1 MTPKIYI
8 DGEHGTTGLQIITRI
23 SAREDLELL
32 SIPHADRHDVEARRR
47 LLNEADIAI
56 LCLPDDAAIEAVAMI
71 EGATRV
77 IDASTAHRVDPHW
90 TFGFAELD
98 PGHADVIANAS
109 RVTNPGCYST
119 GAIALIHPLT
129 KAGLLPADALL
140 TINAVSGYSGG
151 GKGMIAQMEDASR
164 DDAITAPHFLYA
176 VGLTHKHLP
185 EITLY
190 GGLEHTPLF
199 SPSVGRFAQGMI
211 VQVPLHVAATS
222 ATDRAELHAALEAH
236 YAGAANV
243 RVAPLAESDAVGR
256 LDATALAGTDTMD
269 LHVFGNDTH
278 VNLVA
283 LLDNLG
289 KGASGACVQALN
301 LMVKETA

>member
-8 DGEHGTTGLQIITRI
+8 DGEHGTTGLQIINRI
-23 SAREDLELL
+23 SARDDLEPL
-32 SIPHADRHDVEARRR
+32 SIPHADRHDVEARRK

-56 LCLPDDAAIEAVAMI
+56 LCLPDDAAREAVAMI
-71 EGATRV
+71 DGDTRV
-77 IDASTAHRVDPHW
+77 IDASTAHRVDPDW
-90 TFGFAELD
+90 TFGFVELD
-98 PGHADVIANAS
+98 PGHADVIATSA

-129 KAGLLPADALL
+129 KAGILPSGALV

-176 VGLTHKHLP
+176 MGLTHKHLP
-185 EITLY
+185 EITRY
-190 GGLEHTPLF
+190 GGLDHTPIF
-199 SPSVGRFAQGMI
+199 APSVGRFAQGMI
-211 VQVPLHVAATS
+211 VQVPFHM
-222 ATDRAELHAALEAH
+222 AALNGSDRTEVHDALTAH
-236 YAGAANV
+236 YAGGENV
-243 RVAPLAESDAVGR
+243 RVAPLAESDPFDR
-256 LDATALAGTDTMD
+256 LDATALADTDTMD

-278 VNLVA
+278 INLVA

-301 LMVKETA
+301 LMLKGSA